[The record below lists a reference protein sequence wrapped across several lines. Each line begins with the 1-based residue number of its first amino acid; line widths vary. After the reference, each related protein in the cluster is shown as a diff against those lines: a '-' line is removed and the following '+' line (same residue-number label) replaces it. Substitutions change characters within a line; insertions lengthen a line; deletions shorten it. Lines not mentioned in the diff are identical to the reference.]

1 MKATASDR
9 ATLLII
15 AGSAIVAFN
24 VGFNLGAFGVV
35 FFDQLLAVWVIAS
48 VVMVASIVS
57 KLPPR
62 TWPRRLVLFIPTL
75 WLIAAWIDNRYSFN
89 SDERIVF
96 ALTVTVTIFVLPVVA
111 WILITAVNADFAEL
125 PGRKKGIVIGIT
137 GLFLIIGLGFGA
149 RNDLLFNCG
158 DFKISGNDLPAN
170 CINVTPDHPVA
181 PSQ

>member
-62 TWPRRLVLFIPTL
+62 TWPRRWARAT
-75 WLIAAWIDNRYSFN
+75 S
-89 SDERIVF
+89 
-96 ALTVTVTIFVLPVVA
+96 VLPK
-111 WILITAVNADFAEL
+111 
-125 PGRKKGIVIGIT
+125 PS
-137 GLFLIIGLGFGA
+137 
-149 RNDLLFNCG
+149 CG
-158 DFKISGNDLPAN
+158 G
-170 CINVTPDHPVA
+170 
-181 PSQ
+181 